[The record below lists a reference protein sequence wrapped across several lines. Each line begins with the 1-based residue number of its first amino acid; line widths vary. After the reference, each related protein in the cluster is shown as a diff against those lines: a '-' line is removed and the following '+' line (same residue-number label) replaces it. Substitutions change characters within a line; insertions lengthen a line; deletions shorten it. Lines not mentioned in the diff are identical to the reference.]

1 MITNIERPCD
11 LAMLAVIFLFSCIH
25 ILSATGSECTIY
37 VSSSGGINNASCW
50 TGGYQT
56 PCATLDLALQGTATD
71 AIQDNCSSGIVIS
84 LSPGTY
90 TLDTSPGLDQQLMR
104 SNVIMRNDNS
114 EYEEVSI
121 MCLNVSSS
129 SYQWL
134 RYAELQSIT
143 LYNCNINSY
152 YAWNDNVYDGDF
164 CPLSLF
170 VTPTNLNLKCYDFY
184 LPYHSYWSRCECEHL
199 NFTAK
204 VTDCFNRTF
213 TILNK
218 VQVSAYDHY
227 SKRNYEDIIR
237 PENAYYELPF
247 CFDHISAGPFNIS
260 LFVNIIE
267 LKNASTNVTQN
278 VSVDCATSYK
288 TYSGRCRP
296 IYVPKY
302 DFCNQEYCPF
312 PYDCPFVYN
321 CPFVYDESVCKI
333 SLSHYCAK
341 CPSHA
346 SGVPITAPHMCI
358 NCKNWPDSLFL
369 FFVLEI
375 LPITIMVLLMIAFN
389 IQLTNGSI
397 NGFVFYSQIV
407 VFIMHESLIKYHSDF
422 VHVNTSYIFMYVIPY
437 VFSLDYTFFLD
448 DPLCI
453 TPNMSPLEAVS
464 FWYVI
469 GFYPLLLLLLI
480 YVWIVLYDKG
490 FRCVVCITRPF
501 HRCMARFWSM
511 TGIEPSLIHSVASI
525 YILCFT
531 QLVATSF
538 KVLSAVKVDGSTFFL
553 YDTKQKYFYRLHGI
567 AGSFAVF
574 IFLFLILLPTLYI
587 QFYPFRVFH
596 KLLDYLNLRKQ
607 LLISLGDVFTGP
619 YKNGSN
625 NTFDYRFFAG
635 FYFLARIIILCPY
648 TFAFVDRITITAACC
663 SFALAVMLLI
673 FRPFQRTIH
682 SFIEVIILGVLICGS
697 ILMVNIIIQFETF
710 NVSSQVFTIFT
721 LIVFWPGLLTYIIYR
736 FYKIINYCYRYY
748 KQCKRTMPP
757 GQEEN
762 QPLVGNDDDWIADRV
777 ENPQEYD
784 EQHVRVKLDDYLP
797 KNHPN
802 QNNTTSPVTAATYG
816 STSTG
821 NETRL

>member
-71 AIQDNCSSGIVIS
+71 AIQDNCSSSIVIF

-90 TLDTSPGLDQQLMR
+90 TLDTSPGLDQQLMG

-114 EYEEVSI
+114 RYEEVSI

-134 RYAELQSIT
+134 RYAELQSVT
-143 LYNCNINSY
+143 LYNCNIKSY
-152 YAWNDNVYDGDF
+152 YARKDNVCGGNF

-184 LPYHSYWSRCECEHL
+184 LPYYSYWPRCKCEHL
-199 NFTAK
+199 NFTAN

-213 TILNK
+213 TILNE

-227 SKRNYEDIIR
+227 SELIYKDTIK
-237 PENAYYELPF
+237 PKNAYYELPF
-247 CFDHISAGPFNIS
+247 CFDHISAGSFKIS
-260 LFVNIIE
+260 LTVNVIE
-267 LKNASTNVTQN
+267 PKNASINVPLN
-278 VSVDCATSYK
+278 VSVDCATPYENINGLCIS
-288 TYSGRCRP
+288 
-296 IYVPKY
+296 PKY
-302 DFCNQEYCPF
+302 DFCYQEYCPF
-312 PYDCPFVYN
+312 AYKESDFS
-321 CPFVYDESVCKI
+321 SVCI
-333 SLSHYCAK
+333 VSQSHFCAK
-341 CPSHA
+341 CPSH

-358 NCKNWPDSLFL
+358 NCEYWLTSLFK
-369 FFVLEI
+369 FFALEI
-375 LPITIMVLLMIAFN
+375 LPITIIVLLMIAFN

-407 VFIMHESLIKYHSDF
+407 VFIMHESLIISNKFHHVNL
-422 VHVNTSYIFMYVIPY
+422 VHVDTSYIFMYVIPY
-437 VFSLDYTFFLD
+437 VFSLDYTFFLR

-453 TPNMSPLEAVS
+453 GPNTSPLEAVL

-469 GFYPLLLLLLI
+469 GLYPLLLLLLI

-501 HRCMARFWSM
+501 HRCMARFWSI

-525 YILCFT
+525 YMLCFT

-538 KVLSAVKVDGSTFFL
+538 KVLSAAIVDGSTFFL

-635 FYFLARIIILCPY
+635 FYLLARIIILCPY
-648 TFAFVDRITITAACC
+648 TFAFADKITITTVCC

-682 SFIEVIILGVLICGS
+682 SFFEVTNLGVLICGS
-697 ILMVNIIIQFETF
+697 ILMVNFIIQFETF
-710 NVSSQVFTIFT
+710 NVSSRVFTFFT
-721 LIVFWPGLLTYIIYR
+721 LIVFWPGLLIYIIYR
-736 FYKIINYCYRYY
+736 FYRIINYCYRYY
-748 KQCKRTMPP
+748 KQRKRTIPP

-797 KNHPN
+797 PSHPS
-802 QNNTTSPVTAATYG
+802 QNSTTSPVTAATYG

>member
-1 MITNIERPCD
+1 
-11 LAMLAVIFLFSCIH
+11 MLAVIFLFSCIH

-56 PCATLDLALQGTATD
+56 PCATLDVALQGTATD
-71 AIQDNCSSGIVIS
+71 TIQDNCSSGIVIS

-90 TLDTSPGLDQQLMR
+90 TLDTSPGLDQQLMK

-134 RYAELQSIT
+134 RYAELQSVT
-143 LYNCNINSY
+143 LQNCNINSY
-152 YAWNDNVYDGDF
+152 YAWKNNIVCDEDF

-170 VTPTNLNLKCYDFY
+170 ITPTNLNLECYNSC
-184 LPYHSYWSRCECEHL
+184 LSCCSHMESCSPCKCEHL
-199 NFTAK
+199 NFTAN
-204 VTDCFNRTF
+204 VIDCFNRTF
-213 TILNK
+213 TIVNK

-227 SKRNYEDIIR
+227 SKRNYKNVIE
-237 PENAYYELPF
+237 PKNAYYELPF
-247 CFDHISAGPFNIS
+247 CIYHISDAAAGPFNIS
-260 LFVNIIE
+260 LFVNVIE
-267 LKNASTNVTQN
+267 SLN
-278 VSVDCATSYK
+278 VSTTVTLNVKSECATSYENIDGK
-288 TYSGRCRP
+288 CTQ
-296 IYVPKY
+296 IYDP
-302 DFCNQEYCPF
+302 CNQKYCP
-312 PYDCPFVYN
+312 YVN
-321 CPFVYDESVCKI
+321 NTTVC
-333 SLSHYCAK
+333 CAK
-341 CPSHA
+341 CPLNT
-346 SGVPITAPHMCI
+346 GVSITATHICT
-358 NCKNWPDSLFL
+358 NCGDYWSDDLL
-369 FFVLEI
+369 MFFGLEI
-375 LPITIMVLLMIAFN
+375 LPITIIVLLIVIFN

-407 VFIMHESLIKYHSDF
+407 VFIRHDLMVASLYRYSGKYISVF
-422 VHVNTSYIFMYVIPY
+422 FIVEYIVPY
-437 VFSLDYTFFLD
+437 IFSLDYTFSFSV
-448 DPLCI
+448 LCI
-453 TPNMSPLEAVS
+453 TPNMSPLGAVS

-511 TGIEPSLIHSVASI
+511 NGIEPSLIHSIASI
-525 YILCFT
+525 YILCYA

-538 KVLSAVKVDGSTFFL
+538 KILSARSMADNIVFL
-553 YDTKQKYFYRLHGI
+553 YDTSQKYFYKLHGL
-567 AGSFAVF
+567 AGSFAIF
-574 IFLFLILLPTLYI
+574 ILLFLILLPTLYI
-587 QFYPFRVFH
+587 QFYPFHWFH
-596 KLLDYLNLRKQ
+596 KLLDYLKLRNQ

-625 NTFDYRFFAG
+625 DTFDYRYFAG
-635 FYFLARIIILCPY
+635 FYFFARIIILCPCS
-648 TFAFVDRITITAACC
+648 FVIVDKIAITTACC
-663 SFALAVMLLI
+663 SFLLAVMILI

-682 SFIEVIILGVLICGS
+682 SFCEVIILAVMICGS
-697 ILMVNIIIQFETF
+697 ILIMLFDIQ
-710 NVSSQVFTIFT
+710 SSDFDRFDVLTYIFKFFT
-721 LIVFWPGLLTYIIYR
+721 LIVFWPGLLIYIIYR
-736 FYKIINYCYRYY
+736 FYRIINYYYRYY
-748 KQCKRTMPP
+748 KQHKRTIPP
-757 GQEEN
+757 GQEET
-762 QPLVGNDDDWIADRV
+762 QPLVGNDDWIADRV

-797 KNHPN
+797 SSHPN

-821 NETRL
+821 SETRM

>member
-1 MITNIERPCD
+1 
-11 LAMLAVIFLFSCIH
+11 MLAVIFLFSCIH
-25 ILSATGSECTIY
+25 NLSATGSKCTIY
-37 VSSSGGINNASCW
+37 VSSSDGISNASCW

-84 LSPGTY
+84 LSPSTY

-104 SNVIMRNDNS
+104 SNVIMRNGNT
-114 EYEEVSI
+114 YEEVSI
-121 MCLNVSSS
+121 TCLNVSSS

-134 RYAELQSIT
+134 RYAELQSVT
-143 LYNCNINSY
+143 LYNCNIDSY
-152 YAWNDNVYDGDF
+152 YAWNDNVAYDGDF

-170 VTPTNLNLKCYDFY
+170 ITPTNLNLICYDFY
-184 LPYHSYWSRCECEHL
+184 LPYHFYQSRCKCEHL
-199 NFTAK
+199 NFTANI
-204 VTDCFNRTF
+204 TDCFNRTF
-213 TILNK
+213 TIVNK

-227 SKRNYEDIIR
+227 LKRDYEDTIE

-260 LFVNIIE
+260 LFVNVIE
-267 LKNASTNVTQN
+267 SQNISTNVTLN
-278 VSVDCATSYK
+278 VQYTQ
-288 TYSGRCRP
+288 
-296 IYVPKY
+296 IYNP
-302 DFCNQEYCPF
+302 CNQKYCSNISYVDYNIYF
-312 PYDCPFVYN
+312 PQCNTSSSGFL
-321 CPFVYDESVCKI
+321 CT
-333 SLSHYCAK
+333 K
-341 CPSHA
+341 CQTNE
-346 SGVPITAPHMCI
+346 GVPINAPYICI
-358 NCKNWPDSLFL
+358 NCSEYSDNSLM
-369 FFVLEI
+369 FFGLEI
-375 LPITIMVLLMIAFN
+375 LPITVIVLLIIIFN

-407 VFIMHESLIKYHSDF
+407 VYIMHDLIITASYVYMYRHF
-422 VHVNTSYIFMYVIPY
+422 VKTLSGRLIFLIHF
-437 VFSLDYTFFLD
+437 VFSLDYTIFLD
-448 DPLCI
+448 NLLCI
-453 TPNMSPLEAVS
+453 TPNMSPLGAVF

-511 TGIEPSLIHSVASI
+511 TGIEPSLTHSIASI
-525 YILCFT
+525 YILCYT

-538 KVLSAVKVDGSTFFL
+538 KVLSARSIAGDIVFL
-553 YDTKQKYFYRLHGI
+553 YDASQKYFHKIHGL
-567 AGSFAVF
+567 AGSFAIF
-574 IFLFLILLPTLYI
+574 ILLFLILLPTLYI
-587 QFYPFRVFH
+587 QFYPFKWFH
-596 KLLDYLNLRKQ
+596 KLLDYLKLRNQ

-619 YKNGSN
+619 YKNGSD
-625 NTFDYRFFAG
+625 NTFDYRYFAG
-635 FYFLARIIILCPY
+635 FYLLARIIILCPY
-648 TFAFVDRITITAACC
+648 SFVIADKIVITTSCC
-663 SFALAVMLLI
+663 SFLLAVMILM

-682 SFIEVIILGVLICGS
+682 SFNEVIILAVMVCGS
-697 ILMVNIIIQFETF
+697 IPVVLSQIIQSGDFETF
-710 NVSSQVFTIFT
+710 DVSIIIFTFVT

-736 FYKIINYCYRYY
+736 FYRINNYCYRYY
-748 KQCKRTMPP
+748 KQRKRTMPP
-757 GQEEN
+757 GREEN

-784 EQHVRVKLDDYLP
+784 EQHAPVKVDNYLP
-797 KNHPN
+797 LSHPN